1 MLSCYGPQGWWPAR
15 TPFEMMTGAILT
27 QNTAWTSVEKAV
39 RALRSARALSP
50 RGLLALAPAR
60 LEPAVRP
67 AGYFRQKARRLRI
80 LARWYRDEWGSR
92 VPPASVSTAALRSS
106 LLGLEGVGPETA
118 DSILLYA
125 FGRPVFVVD
134 AYTRRILHRLGRL
147 PREHAPYAEVQ
158 ELFHLALPPDPALFN
173 EYHALMVRH
182 AKEHCRK
189 RRPSCRE
196 CRLERTCPGRH
207 RGPWDRH
214 GQTP

>member
-1 MLSCYGPQGWWPAR
+1 
-15 TPFEMMTGAILT
+15 MTGAILT

-134 AYTRRILHRLGRL
+134 AYTRRIISRLGLTPQQETYAAFQALFMSQL
-147 PREHAPYAEVQ
+147 PHDES
-158 ELFHLALPPDPALFN
+158 LFN
-173 EYHALMVRH
+173 EYHALLVQH
-182 AKEHCRK
+182 GKTACRK
-189 RRPSCRE
+189 TPLCQG
-196 CRLERTCPGRH
+196 CCLNHLLTCTESP
-207 RGPWDRH
+207 
-214 GQTP
+214 